1 MVGVIRFIP
10 KKVNINDVAWI
21 NLDEGQYANI
31 NESTDILFSI
41 APKSDIGFYSPTE
54 EALLKISQNK
64 GTAEQFRTMLLNN
77 GAKQAEMEWMG
88 WDERFG
94 KTDKLTKADIQ
105 NWIDENKIEV
115 EEVEKGQEN
124 SDIRYEYSDELTEN
138 SAERKSEL
146 EDAINEYEKL
156 DRLDLQ
162 GDEHFDKYDEISNK
176 YNVESQKDAESELEN

>member
-1 MVGVIRFIP
+1 
-10 KKVNINDVAWI
+10 
-21 NLDEGQYANI
+21 
-31 NESTDILFSI
+31 
-41 APKSDIGFYSPTE
+41 
-54 EALLKISQNK
+54 
-64 GTAEQFRTMLLNN
+64 MLLNN

-176 YNVESQKDAESELEN
+176 YNVESQKDAESELGELVNNIENYLPQEDYGRQYQILPIRPPWW